1 MNSDKLK
8 TTPFKNWANVGYNN
22 LGINYGY
29 LLEKVPQNVLD
40 ELKSP
45 IDNLLNN
52 FNSGN
57 KHNWNLAGEIQHEYK
72 IPPTPQLAT
81 YVEKL
86 CRELDNKSLYIINN
100 FPKISNLNFDNVWVN
115 FQKKYE
121 YNPYHY
127 HEGVFSFVIWYQ
139 IPYTFEEEK
148 KYSYKTDNQGCL
160 HGTFNFMVPNSFS
173 SNHNVMGIDV
183 GIDKSREGYIAIFP
197 SNLSHCV
204 YPFYSSDDYRITV
217 SGNILPF

>member
-1 MNSDKLK
+1 MDLDKLK
-8 TTPFKNWANVGYNN
+8 TTPFNNWANVGYNH

-72 IPPTPQLAT
+72 ITPTPQLAT
-81 YVEKL
+81 HVEKL
-86 CRELDNKSLYIINN
+86 CRELDNKSLYIANN
-100 FPKISNLNFDNVWVN
+100 FPKISNLSFDNVWVN

-139 IPYTFEEEK
+139 IPYTLEEQEQ
-148 KYSYKTDNQGCL
+148 YAHNGNYKRGDFL
-160 HGTFNFMVPNSFS
+160 FHFPTFRKGKVVLATKPM
-173 SNHNVMGIDV
+173 HA
-183 GIDKSREGYIAIFP
+183 DKFKEGYMVLFP
-197 SNLSHCV
+197 TSLNHAV
-204 YPFYSSDDYRITV
+204 YPFYSNDGTRI
-217 SGNILPF
+217 SIAGNIL